1 MISTL
6 HQKLIFEYYLVNKTP
21 EQKPQVLLEA
31 PENISKGI
39 VEALDQNKEIKD
51 YRNNVEN
58 TIAEAY
64 VAFVDIS
71 HFSSKISGC
80 SVDEVKE
87 YLEGYYHLVVPKIH
101 KYHGQ
106 IDKIMGD
113 GIVVVFSDVF
123 GFEYPNG
130 AGNACLSFCKECI
143 ESLEETCYE
152 VKAAI
157 ASGSMYFCKTGVEEI
172 YEEISCI
179 GHPMTVV
186 FRLENEASA
195 NEIWMLAS
203 DSLTQN
209 METKDG
215 WFSHLEEVYLKGVEE
230 SEAIVYQYN
239 SLI

>member
-1 MISTL
+1 MISAQI
-6 HQKLIFEYYLVNKTP
+6 QKEYFQRYLP
-21 EQKPQVLLEA
+21 KPLF
-31 PENISKGI
+31 
-39 VEALDQNKEIKD
+39 EALNQNKEFEG
-51 YRNNVEN
+51 YRDKVEN
-58 TIAEAY
+58 TVADAY

-71 HFSSKISGC
+71 SFSLRIGGW
-80 SVDEVKE
+80 SVDEVKNYLGE
-87 YLEGYYHLVVPKIH
+87 YYKCIFKLIYKH
-101 KYHGQ
+101 HGQ

-113 GIVVVFSDVF
+113 GIVVFFSDIF
-123 GFEYPNG
+123 GFDYPNG
-130 AGNACLSFCKECI
+130 AGNACLNFCKECI
-143 ESLEETCYE
+143 KSLEDTCYE
-152 VKAAI
+152 AKAAI

-203 DSLTQN
+203 DSLAQN

-239 SLI
+239 SLTWDAGQWTQRITT